1 MRRGIPANPTPA
13 KVINM
18 SLGGSGSCPTT
29 LQSAITAARSRG
41 TVVVVAAGN
50 ENVNASGSTPANCTG
65 VVTVA
70 ATTNTGGRASYSHFG
85 AVVDLAAPGSGIYST
100 LNAGTTTPGAD
111 SFASYSGTSMAT
123 PHVAAVAALM
133 LSVNSALTPDNVETM
148 LKSSSKAFPAT
159 CSQCGSGLL
168 DASAAID
175 AAKGT
180 TPAPTPA
187 PTAVAETTASNNT
200 TATAQVITAALPVN
214 ITGSVSS
221 SDLNDYYAVTLA
233 AGKTLTATL
242 TPPASADFDL
252 YIYNSSGTLI
262 SSSEA
267 GTGAVDTASATNSG
281 TASTTVY
288 VRSYRYSG
296 SGTYTLGLK

>member
-1 MRRGIPANPTPA
+1 
-13 KVINM
+13 
-18 SLGGSGSCPTT
+18 
-29 LQSAITAARSRG
+29 
-41 TVVVVAAGN
+41 
-50 ENVNASGSTPANCTG
+50 
-65 VVTVA
+65 
-70 ATTNTGGRASYSHFG
+70 
-85 AVVDLAAPGSGIYST
+85 
-100 LNAGTTTPGAD
+100 
-111 SFASYSGTSMAT
+111 
-123 PHVAAVAALM
+123 
-133 LSVNSALTPDNVETM
+133 M
-148 LKSSSKAFPAT
+148 LKSSTRAFPAT

-168 DASAAID
+168 NASAAID
-175 AAKGT
+175 AATGT
-180 TPAPTPA
+180 TPPPPAPTPA

-200 TATAQVITAALPVN
+200 RATEQVITAALPVN

-233 AGKTLTATL
+233 AGKTMTATL
-242 TPPASADFDL
+242 TPPSSADFDL

-288 VRSYRYSG
+288 VRAFRFGG